1 MRTLL
6 RNPYNPRDA
15 PLDAVYD
22 RQDGVLMHEAE
33 HTGKFARAR
42 VTIQINRKPS
52 ETYNKAYIM

>member
-33 HTGKFARAR
+33 HTGNFARGR
-42 VTIQINRKPS
+42 VTI
-52 ETYNKAYIM
+52 